1 MPALAS
7 TTGDIIEFQTDICP
21 WLSAFCICSTINI
34 TTYKTNRTNKTNRLL
49 FFFQKP
55 FNCHPASIRS
65 IVFSH
70 TMCYFYPRILINI
83 SVCNHPSHSTA
94 LYLVYVM
101 LCKRYLPFYLL
112 KNIFL
117 LRLS

>member
-1 MPALAS
+1 MPALTS

-49 FFFQKP
+49 FFFQKS
-55 FNCHPASIRS
+55 FNCHPASICS
-65 IVFSH
+65 IMLSH
-70 TMCYFYPRILINI
+70 TVCNFYPGIFVNV
-83 SVCNHPSHSTA
+83 SVRNHPPHSAA
-94 LYLVYVM
+94 LYLVYIM
-101 LCKRYLPFYLL
+101 LCKCYLLFYLF